1 MPNSAS
7 MKEPAKVVIS
17 RLNCNRVAV
26 AWTVGEGSVGREG
39 EKSEEVPPA
48 RQAVKLVSQ
57 LVT

>member
-7 MKEPAKVVIS
+7 MKEHAKVVMS

-48 RQAVKLVSQ
+48 RQG
-57 LVT
+57 